1 MPSIDSVRQ
10 GWLVLHVSSM
20 WSNDFVTVVGI
31 ELIASTNVAQKS
43 ATRPV
48 AQPVATGKNSSHVL
62 LRREPMIWTAISLK
76 VLTHSHEKLLNFKW
90 FSRICINI
98 SPVNHWSMQVIS
110 LLFILSWS
118 LLAWAGKII
127 SWLLTLFS
135 PLLNHI
141 IILSCFHASPPQ
153 KSNKNRRLL
162 SRLRM
167 IFLATSQPSLPCNE
181 THMSITLRKRPFHFF
196 EFFSPPNLSFVS
208 GLFSP
213 LPLERLIDAPLYL
226 EIVGHYQWN
235 TVNIGYIANKWVVR
249 IISKNLF
256 STVVLRGARA

>member
-1 MPSIDSVRQ
+1 
-10 GWLVLHVSSM
+10 
-20 WSNDFVTVVGI
+20 
-31 ELIASTNVAQKS
+31 
-43 ATRPV
+43 
-48 AQPVATGKNSSHVL
+48 
-62 LRREPMIWTAISLK
+62 
-76 VLTHSHEKLLNFKW
+76 
-90 FSRICINI
+90 
-98 SPVNHWSMQVIS
+98 MQVIS

-181 THMSITLRKRPFHFF
+181 THMSITLRKHPFHFF

-235 TVNIGYIANKWVVR
+235 TVNIGYIANKWVVQ

-256 STVVLRGARA
+256 STVVLRGARAYQELLCESVDNGGSKIANFFFLRTCLMDGPLQETRWNSSNGHAAKWVGCSVVELYRARKIKRLAEKGLKGRVT